1 MVSPADNMTTPQP
14 DLEMGRMPDYT
25 ASAARCRPESTQ
37 ASARIPE
44 QDDSGPAPMPPVY
57 PPPNQIDHTPTGP
70 KKPNHSFVHVVKR
83 NPRDSAFALILVF
96 ILVGTV
102 VGWIVFGILE
112 QDPGDNEGSGTMI
125 MTVHVAF
132 ALS

>member
-1 MVSPADNMTTPQP
+1 MTSLQP
-14 DLEMGRMPDYT
+14 DLEMGRVPDYT
-25 ASAARCRPESTQ
+25 TSSATSGQESTQ
-37 ASARIPE
+37 ASARISE
-44 QDDSGPAPMPPVY
+44 QDDSGPAPRPPAY
-57 PPPNQIDHTPTGP
+57 PPPNQIDHTPIGP
-70 KKPNHSFVHVVKR
+70 KKPNHSFGHVVKR
-83 NPRDSAFALILVF
+83 NPRDSAFALILAF

-112 QDPGDNEGSGTMI
+112 QDPEDHEGSGTMI